1 MEVAPPAKFNFPKG
15 DRRLQKALSS
25 SSSVF
30 LDSLVEKP
38 LIRPV
43 PNHLLESKVYRKL
56 GSNVSVAA
64 DPEVLHFG
72 GFEIGRCH
80 RQVVNLVNISS
91 DVSNVHVIPPQS
103 KHFTISYKKANRLPP
118 GFALTLSVQF
128 MADEWRYYYDCIR
141 VHCKGDETL
150 LVPLHAYPVMDLLDF
165 PSHVN
170 LSEVPLGQSSH
181 YVLPL
186 RCSCPVDF
194 AFSITCPQP
203 HKDFDI
209 SPASG
214 IIPGGEAVE
223 VTVTYNPSSYGT
235 AQIRL
240 ELLISEFNA
249 KPRICVITG
258 TCTPRLTAKKEQPE
272 DVQIS
277 SKGGLQAKSYIVS
290 RKKRHLQSLQ
300 QNASQVIEFHNLR
313 FPINLSSP
321 HAVSTVLNQQPGKLR
336 VRDLRE
342 GLTGSDKKRKT
353 RQEKETQF
361 QQVIQQNVAE
371 EETNQLRWQV
381 HLGCDAISAEQR
393 HVIMEDRQSAEAE
406 YQIMRGRPDLAAE
419 YSREAVLVGCR
430 RVLRSVGECPPMQ
443 PQFDLYLN
451 DLWANRQR
459 ALRRFQQA
467 ARKVLI
473 RGRVNGRLRSLTKL
487 LQRLR
492 SEQEGGATCES
503 SDQEVAPLSA
513 QQVLFYEFPPYPA
526 DPDGSMVED
535 LVSLPPKPAAAQLR
549 QTLSFQD
556 LKVPQHFRL
565 MAYQP
570 VRSHG
575 ASSMY
580 QSQHLARP
588 LRKGAE
594 NELLPE
600 LTLQPDI
607 SGSGLS
613 QALSIRSQGELEE
626 ERAGSQTP
634 LLRPPKNLLMPP
646 DFHPMHVFNPAPGLL
661 AFKRPLPYSE
671 IDLEYHLCPLP
682 KYTTQQGGAARK
694 EIVRGVMSWKKFPAV
709 SLSMPLATSDGCKPR
724 RCDPF
729 SEDLLPVSAPPALSS
744 LPVQD
749 KENIVPRDRDDAD
762 SKVCLTLDMLRA
774 EFSALQSS
782 AEHDKRDTCEQRVE
796 SSVPAE
802 GSSLVDKVQGNLKQ
816 MRLLSHHKWLILD

>member
-1 MEVAPPAKFNFPKG
+1 
-15 DRRLQKALSS
+15 
-25 SSSVF
+25 
-30 LDSLVEKP
+30 
-38 LIRPV
+38 
-43 PNHLLESKVYRKL
+43 VYRKL

-258 TCTPRLTAKKEQPE
+258 TCTPRLTAKYVPSVKEGPVHVAVEYLWAMCYLYIPWTAHGPIIACE
-272 DVQIS
+272 DNQM
-277 SKGGLQAKSYIVS
+277 VS

-594 NELLPE
+594 N
-600 LTLQPDI
+600 
-607 SGSGLS
+607 
-613 QALSIRSQGELEE
+613 
-626 ERAGSQTP
+626 
-634 LLRPPKNLLMPP
+634 
-646 DFHPMHVFNPAPGLL
+646 PAPGLL

-782 AEHDKRDTCEQRVE
+782 AEHDKQDTCEQRVE